1 MKEIILWF
9 YINIKFMLHAFR
21 RHFGLA
27 RLFTS
32 YDSKL
37 LIAVCCECNTIIW
50 KRKDV
55 FIKNID
61 KLKE

>member
-1 MKEIILWF
+1 
-9 YINIKFMLHAFR
+9 MLHAFR